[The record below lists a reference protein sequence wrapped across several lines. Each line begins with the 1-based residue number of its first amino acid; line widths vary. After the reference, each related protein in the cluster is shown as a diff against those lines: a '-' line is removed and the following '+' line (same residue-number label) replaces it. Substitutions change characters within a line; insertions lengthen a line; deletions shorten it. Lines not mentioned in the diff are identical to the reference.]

1 MSVFYIEKVPINS
14 RLQTG
19 GEGTFKGD
27 ASYTTH
33 VVTKNYK
40 KNHHNNYIRFKKRR
54 E

>member
-1 MSVFYIEKVPINS
+1 MSVLYIEVPINS
-14 RLQTG
+14 RLETG

-33 VVTKNYK
+33 VVK
-40 KNHHNNYIRFKKRR
+40 KIIKKTTTIIIYASKKRR